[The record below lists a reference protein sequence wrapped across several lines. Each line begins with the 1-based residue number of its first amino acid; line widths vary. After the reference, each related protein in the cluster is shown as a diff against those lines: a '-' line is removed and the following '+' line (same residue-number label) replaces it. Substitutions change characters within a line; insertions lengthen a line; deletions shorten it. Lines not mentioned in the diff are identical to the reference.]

1 MYSSRMGFPRNIPS
15 FFGICWTQHNPQNT
29 ESVLKPHDN
38 KKYGTKNTPKLLK
51 SRRFPFG
58 SSGWDSSHSQIPSQP
73 HQTQIW
79 FKIHLEIHEKMRC
92 RTFLLLSWKT
102 SSDLGWETTGE
113 IPGGFY
119 SQEIID
125 GYGIITGF
133 SNKVHARKNLE

>member
-51 SRRFPFG
+51 SKRFPVG
-58 SSGWDSSHSQIPSQP
+58 NSGLDSSHSQIPPQP
-73 HQTQIW
+73 QQTRIW
-79 FKIHLEIHEKMRC
+79 CKIHGKMRC
-92 RTFLLLSWKT
+92 RTFLSCHGKPAAIR
-102 SSDLGWETTGE
+102 GWETTAE
-113 IPGGFY
+113 TPGGFY